1 MSAVPQPARSPLSA
15 PRILLEGEGGSGKT
29 FSLRTLVEAG
39 VTPFVVALD
48 IAGLESVGDT
58 PCPKLHWHAIRAKN
72 KTWTSM
78 VAEATRM
85 APMGFEGLAKS
96 ADPRKAEQKR
106 FLDTMGAFAKFT
118 CDRCGVDFGEID
130 SWPTGRAIVVDHFT
144 ELCQAAKEWTV
155 GEKLVLHEGEW
166 QAAQNITEN
175 LIRQLTTV
183 PRCWVVVIA
192 HIDRETDFVQ
202 GGSKVTV
209 HALGKKLAPK
219 LPPMFSD
226 VILAGRQLK
235 EFTWATAA
243 PDTALKSR
251 NLPIETKLAP
261 SFGPIVAKW
270 VSRGGII
277 ETV

>member
-1 MSAVPQPARSPLSA
+1 MNTKHSPLSA
-15 PRILLEGEGGSGKT
+15 PRILLMGPGGTGKT
-29 FSLRTLVEAG
+29 YALRTLVEAG
-39 VTPFVVALD
+39 ITPCFVALD
-48 IAGLESVGDT
+48 GVGLESIADL
-58 PCPKLHWHAIRAKN
+58 PCPKIHWHVIRAQN
-72 KTWTSM
+72 KTWASM
-78 VAEATRM
+78 ATEATRM

-96 ADPRKAEQKR
+96 ADPRKADQKR
-106 FLDTMGAFAKFT
+106 FIDTLKTFADFT
-118 CDRCGVDFGEID
+118 CDRCGEKLGEVD
-130 SWPTGRAIVVDHFT
+130 SWGTGRAIVLDHFT

-166 QAAQNITEN
+166 QAAQNLTEN
-175 LIRQLTTV
+175 LVRQLTTV
-183 PRCWVVVIA
+183 PRCWVVLIA

-202 GGSKVTV
+202 GGSKVTI

-226 VILAGRQLK
+226 VILAQRIVK

-243 PDTALKSR
+243 VDTDLKSR

-277 ETV
+277 E